1 MYDAISRETPD
12 GKIYVAVFE
21 SRKDSGTLCPDNPNY
36 DSYRGLFI
44 HYYVLETNGELV
56 RIEDNWDVFNP
67 RECEWIPYDFINKHY
82 RKEIEE
88 IDDYSGIGTEWT
100 EEDAWDAMT
109 DGMYGDYPGG
119 DVDYEKIGF

>member
-1 MYDAISRETPD
+1 MD
-12 GKIYVAVFE
+12 
-21 SRKDSGTLCPDNPNY
+21 
-36 DSYRGLFI
+36 
-44 HYYVLETNGELV
+44 
-56 RIEDNWDVFNP
+56 
-67 RECEWIPYDFINKHY
+67 PYDFINKHY